1 MLAICLQSGVARNS
15 RRFRI
20 TAYEGKFGGDYH
32 TRWIQFAAELD
43 DNITAADAVRWAK
56 WTGKGSVDTWATEG
70 VGFACSAAYIN
81 TDGKLIDPHGTV
93 GDNALTAAY
102 YTSRMR
108 VVTQRLQQGGVRLA
122 ALLNKVLG

>member
-1 MLAICLQSGVARNS
+1 MSALASKILLGSLLVAGVAA
-15 RRFRI
+15 RR
-20 TAYEGKFGGDYH
+20 
-32 TRWIQFAAELD
+32 Q
-43 DNITAADAVRWAK
+43 
-56 WTGKGSVDTWATEG
+56 WTGKGSVDTWAMEG

-81 TDGKLIDPHGTV
+81 TDGKLIDPNGTV